1 MDNAGLPI
9 ERKTMSR
16 RKRQQIMQPSPPA
29 EVTRADYIKRAGVWR
44 RRFSMATAAA
54 SQLFVPPYPP
64 RSDKPR
70 GALSTILTLRRNPI
84 EIWAQAHFDRP
95 ILIGRSILGLR
106 AAAHDPVAVRRI
118 FLDNAANYRKDD
130 LQLRVLRPGLGNGL
144 LTSAGEDWRL
154 HRRAL
159 APLFSPRQVA
169 YFAPAMQR
177 VAGAAVERMSRRR
190 DGAVTEVSAL
200 MSRVTLEVLEQTL
213 FSQGLGREPSAFQR
227 AVTSYFD
234 TIGTLDPLD
243 LVGAPNFL
251 PRLGRRRGR
260 PALMF
265 FAQAVDD
272 TIDRRRA
279 LIDSG
284 AEAPR
289 D

>member
-106 AAAHDPVAVRRI
+106 AAAHDPAAVRRI

-130 LQLRVLRPGLGNGL
+130 LQLRILRPGLGNGL
-144 LTSAGEDWRL
+144 LTAEGETWRL
-154 HRRAL
+154 QRRSL

-169 YFAPAMQR
+169 DFAPAMQKS
-177 VAGAAVERMSRRR
+177 AEAAVARLGQRP
-190 DGAVTEVSAL
+190 DGAVTEVGAL
-200 MSRVTLEVLEQTL
+200 MARLGLEVLEETL
-213 FSQGLGREPSAFQR
+213 FSQGLGREPSAFRQ
-227 AVTSYFD
+227 ALTAYFN
-234 TIGTLDPLD
+234 
-243 LVGAPNFL
+243 AF
-251 PRLGRRRGR
+251 
-260 PALMF
+260 
-265 FAQAVDD
+265 
-272 TIDRRRA
+272 
-279 LIDSG
+279 
-284 AEAPR
+284 
-289 D
+289 